1 MAKLKDIMGDYEG
14 ITTESIVGYAR
25 DYFKDTFG
33 FRPETWL
40 SGSDFETRAHYITM
54 IMTCDEYLIKMSET
68 DRKFEGWDI
77 YNG

>member
-1 MAKLKDIMGDYEG
+1 MSRVKDIMGDYDG
-14 ITTESIVGYAR
+14 TTTEAIVGYAR

-33 FRPETWL
+33 FRPETYL
-40 SGSDFETRAHYITM
+40 SGSNFETRAHYITM

-68 DRKFEGWDI
+68 ARKIEGWDI

>member
-1 MAKLKDIMGDYEG
+1 MSKLKDIMGDYDG
-14 ITTESIVGYAR
+14 TTTESIVGYAR

-54 IMTCDEYLIKMSET
+54 IMTCVEYIIKKSET
-68 DRKFEGWDI
+68 DRENEGWGI
-77 YNG
+77 